1 MKSLHELPR
10 FQDRWSHLYL
20 ERGILD
26 QESHGLVL
34 HGVDSHTSIPID
46 QLSLLMLGP
55 GISISHAAMHKL
67 ADNNCL
73 VAWVGENGI
82 RLYAHS
88 TGGTFSSRRL
98 LQQAKLATN
107 DETRLQVAYRM
118 YQKRFPDSPLANKS
132 IEQVRGMEGIRVRQ
146 VYQEMSKKFNIAW
159 DGRSYDQGDWFSA
172 SDVNRALSAANAC
185 LYGVCHAALVSAG
198 YSAGLGFIHTGK
210 MLSFVYDVADLYK
223 TDTTIPLAFELAA
236 QGPKEPERRVRT
248 QCRDVFYQARL
259 MQRILPDI
267 AEVLGAPDNLGE
279 SPDEMEGRAVT
290 LAPGDPPRDVPGQ
303 SESESAG

>member
-236 QGPKEPERRVRT
+236 QGPKELERRVRT

>member
-34 HGVDSHTSIPID
+34 HGVDSHTPIPID

-55 GISISHAAMHKL
+55 GISISHAAMRKL

-98 LQQAKLATN
+98 ILQAKLASN
-107 DETRLQVAYRM
+107 EETRLQVAYRM
-118 YQKRFPDSPLANKS
+118 YQKRFPSSSLVDKS
-132 IEQVRGMEGIRVRQ
+132 IEQVRGMEGIRVRHA
-146 VYQEMSKKFNIAW
+146 YQEMSKRFNIAW
-159 DGRSYDQGDWFSA
+159 DGRSYDQGDWFRA

-223 TDTTIPLAFELAA
+223 TETTVPLAFELAA
-236 QGPKEPERRVRT
+236 QGGKELERRIRT

-259 MQRILPDI
+259 MERILPDI

-279 SPDEMEGRAVT
+279 STEEMEGRAVT
-290 LAPGDPPRDVPGQ
+290 LATGDPSRDVPGQ

>member
-34 HGVDSHTSIPID
+34 HSLDTHTHIPID
-46 QLSLLMLGP
+46 QVSLLMLGP
-55 GISISHAAMHKL
+55 GISITHAAVHKL

-88 TGGTFSSRRL
+88 TGGTFSARRL
-98 LQQAKLATN
+98 LLQAKLASN
-107 DETRLQVAYRM
+107 EETRLQVAYRM
-118 YQKRFPDSPLANKS
+118 YQKRFPDSPLTDKS
-132 IEQVRGMEGIRVRQ
+132 IEQVRGMEGIRVRRA
-146 VYQEMSKKFNIAW
+146 YQDMAKKFNVVW
-159 DGRSYDQGDWFSA
+159 EGRSYDQDDWFHA
-172 SDVNRALSAANAC
+172 SDINRALSAGNAC

-223 TDTTIPLAFELAA
+223 TETTVPLAFELAA
-236 QGPKEPERRVRT
+236 QRPKDLERRVRT
-248 QCRDVFYQARL
+248 QCRDVFHQARL
-259 MQRILPDI
+259 MERLLPDI
-267 AEVLGAPDNLGE
+267 AEVL
-279 SPDEMEGRAVT
+279 
-290 LAPGDPPRDVPGQ
+290 VP
-303 SESESAG
+303 ALI

>member
-1 MKSLHELPR
+1 MKNLHELPR

-26 QESHGLVL
+26 QEANGLVL
-34 HGVDSHTSIPID
+34 HSVDSHTPIPID
-46 QLSLLMLGP
+46 QVSLLMLGP
-55 GISISHAAMHKL
+55 GISISHAAVHKL

-98 LQQAKLATN
+98 LLQARLATN

-118 YQKRFPDSPLANKS
+118 YQKRFPDATLADKS
-132 IEQVRGMEGIRVRQ
+132 IEQVRGMEGIRVRRT
-146 VYQEMSKKFNIAW
+146 YQEMSKKFGVAW
-159 DGRSYDQGDWFSA
+159 DGRSYDQGDWFRA
-172 SDVNRALSAANAC
+172 SDVNRALSTANAC

-198 YSAGLGFIHTGK
+198 YSAALGFIHTGK

-223 TDTTIPLAFELAA
+223 TETTIPLAFELAS
-236 QGPKEPERRVRT
+236 QGPKELERKVRT
-248 QCRDVFYQARL
+248 QCRDVFHQARL
-259 MQRILPDI
+259 MERILPDI
-267 AEVLGAPDNLGE
+267 AEVLDAPDNLGE
-279 SPDEMEGRAVT
+279 SPAEMEGRAVT
-290 LAPGDPPRDVPGQ
+290 LAIGDPPGDVPGQ